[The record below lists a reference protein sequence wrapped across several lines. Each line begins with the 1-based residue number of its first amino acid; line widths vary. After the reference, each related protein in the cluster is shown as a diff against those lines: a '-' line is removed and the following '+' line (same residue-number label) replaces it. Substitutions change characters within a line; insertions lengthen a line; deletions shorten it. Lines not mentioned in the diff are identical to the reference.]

1 MFNHHKL
8 NLTRPTGKAKIQSVK
23 ETLLFNGNVVTLDPH
38 TPRAEA
44 VLLRAD
50 RIAFVGDR
58 RETAVKASGGA
69 QAIDL
74 EGRTLIPGFNDNHIH
89 TLAMGNFFSQPKLH
103 GLGKEEI
110 IQFLRDYYRNAKPGK
125 MLFALGWDYP
135 HCPDP
140 HRSILDE
147 AFPDNPVVLIQFS
160 GHGMWLNSRALS
172 IFGINRKTT
181 DPPGGKVLRD
191 ERGDPTGIL
200 RDAATR
206 PIHRKRFRR
215 MHYNRRISQSLFESS
230 LDGLREAGITSVQD
244 NSWYPKTVGL
254 YNRFRRSGRL
264 TCRISCWFFGA
275 KPTRAHL
282 MNLRSYDGLWV
293 TRGPWKYFL
302 DGTFSTRT
310 AWLMEPYADEPENRG
325 MRDDT
330 FEKLEDLLTQAA
342 RHRRQ
347 LAFHAIGDRAIHEF
361 VNTFEKLQN
370 KFPGMRNLR
379 IRLEHAQLIHETD
392 IPRIRDLG
400 ILISAQPSAMGTPG
414 KDITLL
420 GRNRAEKSYAYRS
433 LLDGGV
439 QLSFG
444 SDMPGEPTYNPL
456 LSIHYVVNRAGA
468 EALTARE
475 ALGCYTQGS
484 AYAEFKEKEKGS
496 IEAGKLADLTLLSD
510 DLLTCPSEKIKDIN
524 VEMTIVGGNVV
535 YRRTDRTQADA
546 ARTKVTRE

>member
-1 MFNHHKL
+1 MRELF
-8 NLTRPTGKAKIQSVK
+8 
-23 ETLLFNGNVVTLDPH
+23 LFNGNIVTLDLQ

-44 VLLRAD
+44 VLLRGD
-50 RIAFVGDR
+50 RIAFVGDW
-58 RETAVKASGGA
+58 RETAVKASSGA
-69 QAIDL
+69 KTIDL

-110 IQFLRDYYRNAKPGK
+110 IEYLGDYYRDAKPGE

-135 HCPDP
+135 HCPNP

-172 IFGINRKTT
+172 IFGINRKTA
-181 DPPGGKVLRD
+181 DPPGGKVLKD

-215 MHYNRRISQSLFESS
+215 MHYNRRISQSLFESA
-230 LDGLREAGITSVQD
+230 LNGLREAGITSVQD
-244 NSWYPKTVGL
+244 NTWYPTTVGL
-254 YNRFRRSGRL
+254 FNRYRKSGRL
-264 TCRISCWFFGA
+264 TCRISCWFFGV
-275 KPTRAHL
+275 KPTMAHL
-282 MNLRSYDGLWV
+282 MNLRSYDSLWV
-293 TRGPWKYFL
+293 TQGPWKYFL

-347 LAFHAIGDRAIHEF
+347 LAFHAIGDRSVHEF
-361 VNTFEKLQN
+361 VNTFENLQK
-370 KFPGMRNLR
+370 KFPWMRDLR
-379 IRLEHAQLIHETD
+379 TRLEHAQLIHEPD
-392 IPRIRDLG
+392 ISRIRDLG
-400 ILISAQPSAMGTPG
+400 ILISAQPSAMGTPE

-420 GRNRAEKSYAYRS
+420 GKDRAEKAYAYRS
-433 LLDGGV
+433 LLDRGV

-444 SDMPGEPTYNPL
+444 SDMPGEPTFDPL
-456 LSIHYVVNRAGA
+456 LAIHYVVNRTGT
-468 EALTARE
+468 ERISARE
-475 ALGCYTQGS
+475 ALVCYTRGS

-510 DLLTCPSEKIKDIN
+510 DLLTCASEKIKDIK
-524 VEMTIVGGNVV
+524 VEMTVVGGNIV
-535 YRRTDRTQADA
+535 YRRTDGTRADA
-546 ARTKVTRE
+546 ARGQGD